1 MVVFHIIELYHHGIK
16 GQRWGVR
23 RFQNKDGSYTPAGIK
38 RYQIGLNKIA
48 NKAVDR
54 SQFINSRVIPKG
66 TKIYRT
72 TADDGDEKQGSTY
85 VSYLEADRNHY
96 KGGWIRATGKT
107 GKAYEREYS
116 LNEDI
121 KVPSRNE
128 VKEVIKDAVLKNKK
142 LVKESIKSWVDMALP
157 KGSCNRK
164 LLESYYRGGIKKY
177 TKDMIKSMSDR
188 TIDEAY
194 YKVCQSL
201 GLAKNVKK
209 TVISELSKR
218 GYNAMVDEAS
228 VGGHNGYAREGV
240 DPLILFDNG
249 ILKQVSIKEISKKEE
264 QRAHKKDQKWQGN
277 AQRSYNRNPNG
288 QWSAIKSGGEQFM
301 ENDFL
306 QHYGVKGMK
315 WGVRRDIAKR
325 SLMGAR
331 IKRDLKWDL
340 KRGNKLNAKLN
351 KRMAKGKN
359 TDRIAKSLSK
369 HTERA
374 QRTLDMYKKVTSGI
388 SKEDLAKGE
397 RALKRRRLGSMLL
410 VGGGYTEIINRG
422 AINRYAK
429 KGKY

>member
-1 MVVFHIIELYHHGIK
+1 MVVIYIVELYHHGIK

-38 RYQIGLNKIA
+38 RYQKGLNKLA
-48 NKAVDR
+48 NNSTDR
-54 SQFINSRVIPKG
+54 SGFVQSRVIPKG

-72 TADDGDEKQGSTY
+72 TSHDGDEASGSTY
-85 VSYLEADRNHY
+85 VSYLDVDRNHY

-116 LNEDI
+116 LKEDI
-121 KVPSRNE
+121 KVPSRDE
-128 VKEVIKDAVLKNKK
+128 VKQVIKDTVLKNKK
-142 LVKESIKSWVDMALP
+142 LISESVKSWVDMVVP
-157 KGSCNRK
+157 EGSYNRE
-164 LLESYYRGGIKKY
+164 LVESYDGGIKKFV
-177 TKDMIKSMSDR
+177 DDRIKIMSDQ
-188 TIDEAY
+188 TMDEAY
-194 YKVCQSL
+194 YSVCQSL

-209 TVISELSKR
+209 TVINELSKR

-228 VGGHNGYAREGV
+228 VGGHNGQAREGV
-240 DPLILFDNG
+240 DPLILFDNS
-249 ILKQVSIKEISKKEE
+249 ILNQNSIKEISRKEE

-288 QWSAIKSGGEQFM
+288 QWSAIKSGDEQFM

-340 KRGNKLNAKLN
+340 KRGNKLNAKLD

-359 TDRIAKSLSK
+359 TDRVAKSLSK
-369 HTERA
+369 HTERTR
-374 QRTLDMYKKVTSGI
+374 RTLDMYKKVTSGI

-410 VGGGYTEIINRG
+410 VGGAYTEIINRG